1 MMPDSSEVL
10 LRLYPF
16 RANYLNLE
24 GPRMH
29 YVDEGQGRPLV
40 MLHGN
45 PTWSFYYR
53 RLIRELRDSYRVIA
67 PDHVGCGL
75 SDKPQRYAYRL
86 SAHIDNLERL
96 IDHLELDGITL
107 VVHDWGGAIGFGYAA
122 RHPQRVRRF
131 VVLNSAAFFG
141 RLPLRIRVCRTPVLG
156 TLAVRGLNAFSRAAV
171 HMACNRRPMPRDVRA
186 GYLLPYN
193 NFANRVAVH
202 RFIQDIPTRP
212 NHPTYPAIQAIE
224 RALPQFRD
232 RPMAIF
238 WGGADFCFTDAFL
251 DAWRQRFPNAEIHHF
266 ADAGH
271 YVLEDAVDRIMPLLR
286 GFLAR
291 TD

>member
-1 MMPDSSEVL
+1 MLDGSEIL
-10 LRLYPF
+10 LRHYPF
-16 RANYLNLE
+16 RANRLNLD

-29 YVDEGQGRPLV
+29 YVDEGQGHPLV

-53 RLIRELRDSYRVIA
+53 RLIRELRDWYRVIA

-75 SDKPQRYAYRL
+75 SDKPQRYAYTL
-86 SAHIDNLERL
+86 STHIDNLERL
-96 IDHLELDGITL
+96 IDHLELDDITL

-141 RLPLRIRVCRTPVLG
+141 RLPLRIRVCRTPWLG
-156 TLAVRGLNAFSRAAV
+156 TLAVRGCNAFSRIAV
-171 HMACNRRPMPRDVRA
+171 HMACNRRSMPDDVRA

-193 NFANRVAVH
+193 SFANRVAVH
-202 RFIQDIPTRP
+202 RFIEDIPTRP
-212 NHPTYPAIQAIE
+212 SHPTFPVMQAIE
-224 RALPQFRD
+224 RSLPQFRD

-238 WGGADFCFTDAFL
+238 WGAADFCFTSAFL
-251 DAWRQRFPNAEIHHF
+251 KGWQQRFPNAEVHHF

-286 GFLAR
+286 EFLAR
-291 TD
+291 TA